1 MTGVASMP
9 ETEPILAPEN
19 VYRRIDDVVCRRVG
33 NESILVPIRQNV
45 GDLDY
50 IYTLSD
56 VAARIW
62 ELLDGT
68 RSVEGVVSAICDE
81 YDVERDQAAS
91 DVAELVSDLEGV
103 SLVLQVS
110 PKE

>member
-1 MTGVASMP
+1 MP
-9 ETEPILAPEN
+9 DTETAPALEN

-33 NESILVPIRQNV
+33 TESILVPIRQNV

-68 RSVEGVVSAICDE
+68 RSLGAVIAAICDE
-81 YDVERDQAAS
+81 YDVSREQATA
-91 DVAELVSDLEGV
+91 DVVELVSDLEGV
-103 SLVLQVS
+103 SLLLQVS
-110 PKE
+110 QT